1 MAEKPRILLVDD
13 EPSIVKMVGKRLEVE
28 GFEVITAMDGQEG
41 LEKAQT
47 QHPDLIVL
55 DLMLPKLNG
64 YEVCTMLKQDAR
76 HQKIPIVMFTAKTQ
90 EKDEKTALEC
100 GANAF
105 VRKPFRAP
113 ELMSTIR
120 NLLPGCVAPAAP
132 TPPSTA
138 APTSEVQ

>member
-28 GFEVITAMDGQEG
+28 GFDVSAALDGEEG
-41 LEKAQT
+41 LAKAQG
-47 QHPDLIVL
+47 QPPPDLIIL

-76 HQKIPIVMFTAKTQ
+76 HQKIPIILFTAKAS
-90 EKDEKTALEC
+90 EKDEKTGMDC
-100 GANAF
+100 GADAY

-113 ELMSTIR
+113 ELMEKIR
-120 NLLPGCVAPAAP
+120 GLLAGTAPQAPAAN
-132 TPPSTA
+132 TGGS
-138 APTSEVQ
+138 SG